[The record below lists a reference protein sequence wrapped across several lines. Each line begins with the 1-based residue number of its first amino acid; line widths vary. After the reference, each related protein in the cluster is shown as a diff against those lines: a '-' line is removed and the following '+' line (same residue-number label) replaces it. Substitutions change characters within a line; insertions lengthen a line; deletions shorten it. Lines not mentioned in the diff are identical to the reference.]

1 MEFVGGV
8 AALGDDLVK
17 PAVQPGHGIREVVC
31 ALVRLRD
38 QGRLGVG
45 VRHTF
50 ELPRQDIETLINGG
64 KVCANGVLV
73 VVRFLV

>member
-1 MEFVGGV
+1 MEFVRGG
-8 AALGDDLVK
+8 ATLGDDLVK
-17 PAVQPGHGIREVVC
+17 PAVQPGHGIREVVR

-45 VRHTF
+45 VRHAF
-50 ELPRQDIETLINGG
+50 ELPRQDVETLIDGG

-73 VVRFLV
+73 VVRLLL